1 MNLSWVWGRSKPREA
16 AWGSHEGA
24 FGCGAEE
31 FLELCVSHQ
40 CQGVSAG
47 PRVGVSQAAENWG
60 WFGDRKASLS
70 LSKRSGNASV
80 DLHFMDV
87 VVLN

>member
-1 MNLSWVWGRSKPREA
+1 MYPISVRE
-16 AWGSHEGA
+16 HR
-24 FGCGAEE
+24 
-31 FLELCVSHQ
+31 
-40 CQGVSAG
+40 VSAG